1 MQKRSRSRTYVQ
13 YLLVG
18 KFIAG
23 ATFGE
28 GAAPPTKLSLA
39 LTEMLNVIN
48 EYTAQGSQGNFE
60 TFLERV
66 ALCKDTK

>member
-1 MQKRSRSRTYVQ
+1 MQTLHDRSRPSLIAR
-13 YLLVG
+13 VG

-23 ATFGE
+23 ATFAE

-48 EYTAQGSQGNFE
+48 VYIAQGSQGNFE

-66 ALCKDTK
+66 TLCRDRK